1 MSLLNEKG
9 AGKTGCRLAPA
20 ASCAPSSAKNAQ
32 EENHRCS
39 RIIRPSLR
47 NGLTVY
53 SALSP
58 VTSSFLPPSLRGW
71 NGISYP
77 GWADD
82 ASAELGISNGCQD
95 HTISPY
101 ASMPLVSRTLLIAHE
116 LPRSAISS
124 AHDIAASIASR
135 PTFRDDRPTRPSSSG
150 RDAQTMLLICP
161 TPQARVRAADWRDGQ
176 FAQSTHAQI
185 ARRAQSHA
193 ASNSGATASGSTG
206 LRTIIARG
214 ALIRLTSV

>member
-1 MSLLNEKG
+1 MSLLNEEG

-47 NGLTVY
+47 NGLTTY
-53 SALSP
+53 SALL
-58 VTSSFLPPSLRGW
+58 VTSSFLPPSRRGW

-82 ASAELGISNGCQD
+82 ASAALGTSNGCQD

-116 LPRSAISS
+116 LPRPAISS
-124 AHDIAASIASR
+124 AHDIVASIASR

-150 RDAQTMLLICP
+150 RDAQIMLVICP
-161 TPQARVRAADWRDGQ
+161 TEQARRHAADWHDGQ
-176 FAQSTHAQI
+176 FAQSAHAQI

-193 ASNSGATASGSTG
+193 ASDSGATASGSAG
-206 LRTIIARG
+206 LRTIIGRG